1 MAGKPKP
8 MSQIK
13 QLLILNRQGKGIKTI
28 ARTLGMSKNTVKT
41 YLFKLDKLLSG
52 NGADKHTLE
61 ALLSLDEPELYPLFH
76 SGNPSYK
83 DVRYDHFKDNLE
95 AYQKELK
102 KTGVTRTVL
111 WEEYR
116 QSNPDGYSYSQFCF
130 HLDQHQT
137 AKGKVKSSMVLE
149 HKPGEK
155 LYIDF
160 AGKTIPYIDRE
171 TGEVIQCQFFVAC
184 LPYSD
189 YAFAMAVPSQ
199 STADFLYA
207 LSMCLQDLGG
217 APQLLVPDN
226 LKAAVTKADRYE
238 PDINK
243 AMEDFANHYGTVVLP
258 ARVRKPQDKA
268 LVENQ
273 VRILYSRVFAKFRNM
288 QFFDI
293 TSLNEAIK
301 QRVKEHNQT
310 RMQKKPF
317 CREEKFIA
325 DEKPLL
331 QQLPADPFELRC
343 YSTNK
348 VAKNTH
354 IYLSP
359 DKHYYSVPHTLVGSE
374 VKVGFTRSMV
384 YIYHE
389 GIKVAVHPR
398 CNKQGLYSTIKEH
411 LSSQHQHYS
420 DRSPDYYKNK
430 ASKISKVLH
439 EFVCILFEQQK
450 YPEQVYRS
458 CDGLLNLARQYDLDT
473 IEKACKTAMEYKKF
487 SYKFIQNIIEN
498 RMENESIP
506 EKKRALPKHGNLRG
520 RDYYT
525 NQQQTPS

>member
-1 MAGKPKP
+1 MAGTPKP

-52 NGADKHTLE
+52 NGNKQTLD

-76 SGNPSYK
+76 PGNPSYK
-83 DVRYDHFKDNLE
+83 DPRYEYFKDNLE
-95 AYQKELK
+95 TYQKELK

-116 QSNPDGYSYSQFCF
+116 QSNPYGYSYSQFCF
-130 HLDQHQT
+130 HLDQQET
-137 AKGKVKSSMVLE
+137 AKGKAKASMVLD

-189 YAFAMAVPSQ
+189 YAFAMAIPSQ
-199 STADFLYA
+199 TTSDFLYA
-207 LSMCLQDLGG
+207 LGMCLQDLGG
-217 APQLLVPDN
+217 VPQLLVPDN

-243 AMEDFANHYGTVVLP
+243 AMEDFANHYGTAVLP

-273 VRILYSRVFAKFRNM
+273 VKILYSRVYARLRNM

-301 QRVKEHNQT
+301 QRVKSHNQT

-331 QQLPADPFELRC
+331 QQLPVEPFVLRF
-343 YSTNK
+343 YSTHK
-348 VAKNTH
+348 VAKNNH
-354 IYLSP
+354 IYLSR
-359 DKHYYSVPHTLVGSE
+359 DRHYYSVPHTLVGCD
-374 VKVGFTRSMV
+374 VKVGCTRSMV

-398 CNKQGLYSTIKEH
+398 CDKQGLYSTVKEH
-411 LSSQHQHYS
+411 LSSHHQHYR

-430 ASKISKVLH
+430 ASKISKVFH
-439 EFVCILFEQQK
+439 EFVCLLFEQQK

-458 CDGLLNLARQYDLDT
+458 CDGLLSLARQYELDA
-473 IEKACKTAMEYKKF
+473 IEKACRTAIEYKKF

-498 RMENESIP
+498 RMEDERIP
-506 EKKRALPKHGNLRG
+506 EKKRELPKHNNLRG
-520 RDYYT
+520 RDYYN
-525 NQQQTPS
+525 NQQRTLD